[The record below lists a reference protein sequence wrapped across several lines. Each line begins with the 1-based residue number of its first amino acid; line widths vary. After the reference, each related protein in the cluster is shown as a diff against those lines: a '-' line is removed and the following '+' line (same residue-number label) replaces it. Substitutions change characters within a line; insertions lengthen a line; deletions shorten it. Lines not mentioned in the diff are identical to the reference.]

1 MHEEVI
7 VSGFGGQG
15 ALFAGQLL
23 AYTGLDDGYHVTWIP
38 SYGPEMRGGTAHC
51 TVILSDDDIG
61 SPIIREP
68 TICIVMN
75 PPSMEKYDPLVK
87 PGGLLVVNSTLV
99 RSESSRGDL
108 AVLYVPA
115 NELAAELGNVK
126 MANVVLLGAMLG
138 AKEILPVDSVKRTLD
153 RHIPK
158 RRQYNVQ
165 PNKLALDRGL
175 AFAQGLAFK
184 TIGRVGATS
193 KEPQGSPSTPLSS
206 TTTGA

>member
-1 MHEEVI
+1 MQEEVI

-23 AYTGLDDGYHVTWIP
+23 TYTGMDEGYHVSWIP

-75 PPSMEKYDPLVK
+75 PPSMDKYEPLVK
-87 PGGLLVVNSTLV
+87 PGGLLVVNTTLV
-99 RSESSRGDL
+99 RRRATREDIQ
-108 AVLYVPA
+108 VVYVPA

-138 AKEILPVDSVKRTLD
+138 TRPILPLESIKRTLD
-153 RHIPK
+153 EHIPVR
-158 RRQYNVQ
+158 RRQIIE
-165 PNKLALDRGL
+165 PNKRALNRGVE
-175 AFAQGLAFK
+175 FVKGLSD
-184 TIGRVGATS
+184 GGN
-193 KEPQGSPSTPLSS
+193 
-206 TTTGA
+206 

>member
-7 VSGFGGQG
+7 ISGFGGQG

-23 AYTGLDDGYHVTWIP
+23 TYTGLDEGWHVTWIP

-51 TVILSDDDIG
+51 TVILSDDNIG

-75 PPSMEKYDPLVK
+75 PPSLVKYEPLVK

-99 RSESSRGDL
+99 RGKSERDDIT
-108 AVLYVPA
+108 VVYVPA

-138 AKEILPVDSVKRTLD
+138 TREILPIESVKRTLD
-153 RHIPK
+153 EHIPE
-158 RRQYNVQ
+158 RRKHIIA
-165 PNKLALDRGL
+165 PNKRALDRG
-175 AFAQGLAFK
+175 AEFTRG
-184 TIGRVGATS
+184 
-193 KEPQGSPSTPLSS
+193 
-206 TTTGA
+206 